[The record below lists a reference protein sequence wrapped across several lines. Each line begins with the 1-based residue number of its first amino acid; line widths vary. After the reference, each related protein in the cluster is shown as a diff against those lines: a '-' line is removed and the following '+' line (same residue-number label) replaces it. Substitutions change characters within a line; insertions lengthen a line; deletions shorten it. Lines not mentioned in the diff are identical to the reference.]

1 VFICLSYFV
10 MKKLWFY
17 ILDKLRDFIYKHR
30 NLYERKPVYEKD
42 LKNKSLDELILL
54 KESERDY
61 LSLNIPIVL
70 GILWTMTVLDDFWWK
85 SWFIFLLIIVWVNVA
100 VALQEK
106 KENTKIYNKIINQKL
121 KEKREDD
128 KKYQKEI
135 LKYLKNI
142 EKRLNDNGK

>member
-1 VFICLSYFV
+1 MFICLSYFV

>member
-1 VFICLSYFV
+1 
-10 MKKLWFY
+10 MKKLWFS

-30 NLYERKPVYEKD
+30 NLYERKPVHEKN
-42 LKNKSLDELILL
+42 LKNKSLDELTLL
-54 KESERDY
+54 KESEHDY

-70 GILWTMTVLDDFWWK
+70 GSLWAMTVLDDLWRK
-85 SWFIFLLIIVWVNVA
+85 SWFTFLLLIVWVNVA

-106 KENTKIYNKIINQKL
+106 KENIKIYDKVIIKKL

-135 LKYLKNI
+135 LKSLKNI
-142 EKRLNDNGK
+142 EKRLNDNDK